1 LTDDTEVRAITT
13 AHWLVQ
19 MGWDV
24 YVLQG
29 GIGDAGTE
37 RGMPPRRV
45 LGLEDASVATLA
57 PRALATALDNGEA
70 IAVDV
75 DHSMDYRKRHLPGA
89 LWAIRPRLD
98 ALLPQL
104 PPGKRVVLYS
114 EHEMRARLAA
124 IDLKA
129 MVETPIAVLAGG
141 REAWTAAG
149 LPLESSPATPPDAA
163 CIDFLFFV
171 HDRHQGN
178 QQAMRDYLSWEE
190 ALPAQIASDGDARFK
205 VRTPSGH

>member
-1 LTDDTEVRAITT
+1 
-13 AHWLVQ
+13 
-19 MGWDV
+19 
-24 YVLQG
+24 
-29 GIGDAGTE
+29 
-37 RGMPPRRV
+37 
-45 LGLEDASVATLA
+45 
-57 PRALATALDNGEA
+57 
-70 IAVDV
+70 
-75 DHSMDYRKRHLPGA
+75 MDYRKRHLPGA

-98 ALLPQL
+98 ALLPEL

-114 EHEMRARLAA
+114 EHETRARLAA
-124 IDLKA
+124 IDLKVVMDA
-129 MVETPIAVLAGG
+129 PIAVLAGG

-149 LPLESSPATPPDAA
+149 LALESSPETPPDGA